1 MWVLEGGLS
10 QAIPYAAL
18 QRPHPE
24 MAEIGGAALPPGA
37 ALLLNYMERRAPRR
51 ARWPDPTFP
60 PIGMQG
66 RHARSSLFYYTGF
79 NIKAFT

>member
-1 MWVLEGGLS
+1 MRVLEGRLS

-18 QRPHPE
+18 QHPHLE
-24 MAEIGGAALPPGA
+24 MVPTGVAALPPGA
-37 ALLLNYMERRAPRR
+37 PLLLNYMERRAPRR